1 MRSRQREEVCDFALQ
16 PSGGGRR
23 IRSTHLTD
31 LLSAVAALV
40 AEIELEEPE
49 EDAAVRA
56 TVEVVLKQISVP
68 PPTGIQHLT
77 TTEPPVKPSESP
89 PRRRERPTPAS
100 SPPNLRSERGRA
112 QQTIFQL
119 SPGHQGNQP
128 LARPVAR

>member
-16 PSGGGRR
+16 SSGGGRR

-31 LLSAVAALV
+31 LLSAAAALV

-49 EDAAVRA
+49 EDAAV
-56 TVEVVLKQISVP
+56 
-68 PPTGIQHLT
+68 
-77 TTEPPVKPSESP
+77 
-89 PRRRERPTPAS
+89 
-100 SPPNLRSERGRA
+100 GRA

-128 LARPVAR
+128 LARTVAR